1 MAIGN
6 GHEGDAHAAAALR
19 GILIIVVAGLALG
32 ALHNSIGQASHP
44 PRGLA
49 WVKQADEA
57 VTLEGLQRDSV
68 MVAPAT
74 DAATSARDT
83 AATLPNAKLAPVAV
97 APPKPGVLSPRV
109 TSEPAP
115 ATPPAAPPPV
125 TTAPAI
131 ALPVIPDLD
140 RPIQIELATLKKLHD
155 AGAVL
160 VVDARTAYEY
170 ADGHIAGAVSLPY
183 NDALTDPGRIARL
196 GESGRPIAVYCSGG
210 GCELS
215 MDLAKLMIEHG
226 RKKVLVYEGG
236 WPEWASLEYP
246 TARGTQPG
254 GR

>member
-6 GHEGDAHAAAALR
+6 DHEGDTHGAATLR
-19 GILIIVVAGLALG
+19 GILIIVLAGLALG
-32 ALHNSIGQASHP
+32 ALYNSLGQASRP

-49 WVKQADEA
+49 WVKQAEA
-57 VTLEGLQRDSV
+57 TISLEALQRDT
-68 MVAPAT
+68 VAIAPTT
-74 DAATSARDT
+74 DTTTSAR
-83 AATLPNAKLAPVAV
+83 ATAV
-97 APPKPGVLSPRV
+97 APPATTPAPAAAPPPKSAAPSPAA
-109 TSEPAP
+109 PAP
-115 ATPPAAPPPV
+115 ATTPAAPPPAA
-125 TTAPAI
+125 TAPAV

-170 ADGHIAGAVSLPY
+170 ADGHIAGAVNLPY
-183 NDALTDPGRIARL
+183 NDALKDPGRLEKL
-196 GESGRPIAVYCSGG
+196 GEAGRPIAVYCSGG

-246 TARGTQPG
+246 TARGAQPG